1 MGRTGSG
8 GPSRP
13 LERLPW
19 PCQQGSDVPRPPG
32 IAQPQ
37 VLGLWPGAAQLSPDP
52 GPPAPAWK
60 EEAKEDLPVGLWPA
74 WKEEKASEPGDLRN
88 LWLFLAW
95 PAARRQV
102 GAAELRRAPSAPCA
116 TAVPEPL
123 HCNRELGQ
131 SGQWAQGSAGDTG
144 RVAQGSPVPGCA
156 GRMGSAG
163 PSSLSRDARGTG
175 RGPKQSQEPFGPW
188 GPLDAPGGNRESSLP
203 T

>member
-102 GAAELRRAPSAPCA
+102 GAAELGRALVPRVPRQCQSPCTA
-116 TAVPEPL
+116 T
-123 HCNRELGQ
+123 
-131 SGQWAQGSAGDTG
+131 GSWG
-144 RVAQGSPVPGCA
+144 RVGSGHRAVLGTWAEWHRAVLSLGVQAGSVPAGQGWGLQVPA
-156 GRMGSAG
+156 H
-163 PSSLSRDARGTG
+163 
-175 RGPKQSQEPFGPW
+175 
-188 GPLDAPGGNRESSLP
+188 
-203 T
+203 